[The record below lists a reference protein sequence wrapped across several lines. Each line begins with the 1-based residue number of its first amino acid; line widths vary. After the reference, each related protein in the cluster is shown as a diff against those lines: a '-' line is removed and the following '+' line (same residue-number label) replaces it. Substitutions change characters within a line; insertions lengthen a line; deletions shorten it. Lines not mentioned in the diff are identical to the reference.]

1 MDLKKEITE
10 MIYKNSNDTS
20 EGVLID
26 FKVIPPLI
34 ENIVAITVTHSCKR
48 DSEQLKGEHPLTFA
62 KWREKNGYTPYDNS
76 SYQKNNEVINVGK
89 LEIKY
94 RAYYK
99 TFNCLERFV

>member
-34 ENIVAITVTHSCKR
+34 ENIVAITVTHCCKSDSELFFCCKQAIDQRCSEQCLGCYTYKR
-48 DSEQLKGEHPLTFA
+48 D
-62 KWREKNGYTPYDNS
+62 
-76 SYQKNNEVINVGK
+76 
-89 LEIKY
+89 
-94 RAYYK
+94 
-99 TFNCLERFV
+99 

>member
-34 ENIVAITVTHSCKR
+34 ENIVAITVTRCCKSDSELFFCCKQAIDQRCSEQCLGCYTYKR
-48 DSEQLKGEHPLTFA
+48 D
-62 KWREKNGYTPYDNS
+62 
-76 SYQKNNEVINVGK
+76 
-89 LEIKY
+89 
-94 RAYYK
+94 
-99 TFNCLERFV
+99 